1 MSGAVTSP
9 VSSANADRSAFSLA
23 EWGAIGAILLVWGIN
38 NAAAKVATDALPPL
52 LVGGL
57 RFGVAL
63 IVLAPFLRPPFPPWK
78 QILPIILLCGPLH
91 FGLIYWGFSLIEN
104 LSPMVVALQLWIPL
118 TAFFAW
124 RMLGERMAPAALAG
138 MMVAFVGVAWM
149 SLDPHGAADL
159 PGIALGLVASC
170 LWALGTVLVR
180 RMPGVP
186 PLKMQALTSV
196 VAAPALLAA
205 SFAFEGDVV
214 AKAMAAT
221 WMVWAS
227 VVWAALASTVGA
239 TALLFWLVQR
249 REPGRV
255 TPWFLLTPLV
265 SCGIGIGLMGD
276 TLTLQL
282 VLGGGATLVGVALV
296 ALSER
301 RAAVRA
307 DADRQIQT

>member
-1 MSGAVTSP
+1 MTAPASDKSP
-9 VSSANADRSAFSLA
+9 FTLA

-38 NAAAKVATDALPPL
+38 NAAAKVATGALPPL

-57 RFGVAL
+57 RFGIAL
-63 IVLAPFLRPPFPPWK
+63 IVLLPFLKPPFPPWK
-78 QILPIILLCGPLH
+78 QIVPIVLLVGPLH
-91 FGLIYWGFSLIEN
+91 FGLIYWGFSMIHN
-104 LSPMVVALQLWIPL
+104 LSPMVVALQLWIPM

-124 RMLGERMAPAALAG
+124 RMLGERMARAALAG
-138 MMVAFVGVAWM
+138 MVVAFVGVAWM

-159 PGIALGLVASC
+159 PGIAIGVFASG
-170 LWALGTVLVR
+170 LWAIGTVMVR

-186 PLKMQALTSV
+186 PLKMQALTSL
-196 VAAPALLAA
+196 VAAPILLAA

-214 AKAMAAT
+214 GKAMSAG
-221 WMVWAS
+221 W
-227 VVWAALASTVGA
+227 VVWGTVFFAALASTVGA

-255 TPWFLLTPLV
+255 TPWFLLTPLISV
-265 SCGIGIGLMGD
+265 GIGVGLMGD
-276 TLTLQL
+276 RITLQL
-282 VLGGGATLVGVALV
+282 VLGGGATLIGVALV

-307 DADRQIQT
+307 AADRQSQT